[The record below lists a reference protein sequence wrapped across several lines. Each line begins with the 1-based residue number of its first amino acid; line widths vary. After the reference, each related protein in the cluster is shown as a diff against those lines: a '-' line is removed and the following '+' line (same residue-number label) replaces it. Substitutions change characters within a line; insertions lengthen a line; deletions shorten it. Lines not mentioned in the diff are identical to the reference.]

1 LLYPIPLNDGLL
13 NECWSSAE
21 NADDDTSSNNTK
33 ILFTSLSL
41 IKLLTYLPTKRV
53 KIKPAEIMINI
64 EYD

>member
-1 LLYPIPLNDGLL
+1 MSVGVQQKMLMMILVVIILRFCSLL
-13 NECWSSAE
+13 
-21 NADDDTSSNNTK
+21 
-33 ILFTSLSL
+33 SLSL